1 LTITKLWAVFIVVA
15 AAVIVGAA
23 YYYYTTLTAP
33 APITVRIGVA
43 HPYES
48 VNFATYFVVLP
59 RGLFD
64 KWGVKCEVTTI
75 AGGSGEVVKA
85 LETGA
90 IDVGVCMSSA
100 VILAR
105 AKGVDVGIAS
115 TISSGN
121 ALSMLVFVAPDS
133 PIKSLNDLRGKKIG
147 ITKPGSLT
155 HVNVILLRKALG
167 LKSTELVEVPLGSLD
182 AMLAA
187 LKKKEVDA
195 ALWTHEVALT
205 LEERGE
211 VRLIKP
217 STSEL
222 YPKLPKMPGTVLA
235 VSSKFAKEHPDAVK
249 KVIGAFLEASKIWNE
264 DSQLAYK
271 ILTGKEAYG
280 YSDSVA
286 RYMYEFVKFT
296 NDGSISTSAVEEL
309 TRLLVEAGAI
319 KEPLPAE
326 DVIIKGFVPIVP

>member
-1 LTITKLWAVFIVVA
+1 
-15 AAVIVGAA
+15 
-23 YYYYTTLTAP
+23 
-33 APITVRIGVA
+33 
-43 HPYES
+43 
-48 VNFATYFVVLP
+48 
-59 RGLFD
+59 LFD

-75 AGGSGEVVKA
+75 AGGSGEVAKA

-133 PIKSLNDLRGKKIG
+133 PIKSLNDLRGKIG

-155 HVNVILLRKALG
+155 HVNAILLRKALG
-167 LKSTELVEVPLGSLD
+167 LKPTELADVPLGSLD
-182 AMLAA
+182 AILAA
-187 LKKKEVDA
+187 LKKKEIDA
-195 ALWTHEVALT
+195 ALWTHGTALT

-211 VRLIKP
+211 VRVIKP

-222 YPKLPKMPGTVLA
+222 YPKLIKMPGSVLA

-249 KVIGAFLEASKIWNE
+249 KVIGAFLEASKIWSE

-280 YSDSVA
+280 YSDAVA
-286 RYMYEFVKFT
+286 RYMYEFVRFT
-296 NDGSISTSAVEEL
+296 NDGSISTSGVEEL
-309 TRLLVEAGAI
+309 VSLLVEAGAI

-326 DVIIKGFVPIVP
+326 DFIIKGFVPIVP